1 MTICEECNMTI
12 NDDSYNKTICNEC
25 TNRLR
30 KDWFLKQYVICDDFD
45 NVVMILWMIWLLKA

>member
-45 NVVMILWMIWLLKA
+45 NVVMIL